1 MPVIMNNY
9 PIIQMFRQRLA
20 HIPWKMVQSV
30 LLAFILTRTM
40 VFIVTYIS
48 MIELPVQEGDIYWR
62 AIPQN
67 ILADGLVR
75 WDSGFYRDIISS
87 GYQSVSEGRATVFF
101 PLYPALVWLLSR
113 MIGHIY
119 LSGLLISNV
128 MFLIALFYL
137 YALVQREYDEDT
149 AGRAVFYLAA
159 APAAFFFSAMYTEST
174 FLAFLTASFYY
185 ARNRRWAL
193 AALAGAAASATRST
207 GVVVAIFFILEG
219 LWQQGVR
226 FLPVIWNIKAQI
238 ELLRKDV
245 RLAQGALPSVLAAI
259 GSVTG
264 FVVYM
269 VYLKLVFRDALAF
282 IHNQSYWG
290 RHVAGNWLLTLIVNT
305 YHRLNLSGDF
315 WTGQI
320 NFNVLQDVIAVIV
333 FIPLVVAVIIKM
345 RPSFAIFTL
354 ISFLL
359 PLMSSSIISMRRYVL
374 VLVPCYIILAIWGQ
388 RLWVDRVILAVS
400 LPLQAYLTILF
411 SHWYFAG

>member
-1 MPVIMNNY
+1 MNQY
-9 PIIQMFRQRLA
+9 PIIQMLRKRLKL
-20 HIPWKMVQSV
+20 IPWKMVQAV
-30 LLAFILTRTM
+30 LLAFILTRAM
-40 VFIVTYIS
+40 LFIITYIS
-48 MIELPVQEGDIYWR
+48 MVEIPVNEGDIYWS

-75 WDSGFYRDIISS
+75 WDSGFYRDIILD
-87 GYQSVSEGRATVFF
+87 GYQSVSEGKATVFF
-101 PLYPALVWLLSR
+101 PLYPALVWLLSQ
-113 MIGHIY
+113 MIGNVY
-119 LSGLLISNV
+119 LSGLLISNM
-128 MFLIALFYL
+128 MFLVALFYL
-137 YALVQREYDEDT
+137 YALVHQEYDEDT

-207 GVVVAIFFILEG
+207 GVVVVIFFILEG

-226 FLPVIWNIKAQI
+226 FLPVPWNIKAQI

-245 RLAQGALPSVLAAI
+245 RLALGAWPSVLAAI

-264 FVVYM
+264 LVVYM
-269 VYLKLVFRDALAF
+269 VYLQIVFGDALAF

-290 RHVAGNWLLTLIVNT
+290 RHIAGNWLLTLIVNT

-320 NFNVLQDVIAVIV
+320 NVNMLQDVIATIV

-345 RPSFAIFTL
+345 RPSFGMFTL
-354 ISFLL
+354 ISFLV
-359 PLMSSSIISMRRYVL
+359 PLMSSSILSMRRFVL
-374 VLVPCYIILAIWGQ
+374 ILIPCYIILAIWGR
-388 RLWVDRVILAVS
+388 RLWVDRVIVAVS

-411 SHWYFAG
+411 THWFFAG